1 MLVGLT
7 QGFEYWDNKAFELCT
22 MSFGGA
28 VITMVPLGKG
38 TNLFIDLH
46 LAVIPFAGN
55 STQVITDTSEGRDY
69 NFSGG
74 AQTKCDITLKV
85 SDIFSATLLSYYYWI
100 STYVGPSGNN
110 YMGIIKPRFEFH
122 LFSIFGIGF
131 EDEIIYENLYL
142 RDFPGVNK
150 VYSQQRLFLTFYFAD
165 FAHNK

>member
-1 MLVGLT
+1 
-7 QGFEYWDNKAFELCT
+7 
-22 MSFGGA
+22 
-28 VITMVPLGKG
+28 
-38 TNLFIDLH
+38 
-46 LAVIPFAGN
+46 
-55 STQVITDTSEGRDY
+55 
-69 NFSGG
+69 
-74 AQTKCDITLKV
+74 LKV

-122 LFSIFGIGF
+122 LFSIVGIGF

-150 VYSQQRLFLTFYFAD
+150 VYTQQRLFLTLYLAD